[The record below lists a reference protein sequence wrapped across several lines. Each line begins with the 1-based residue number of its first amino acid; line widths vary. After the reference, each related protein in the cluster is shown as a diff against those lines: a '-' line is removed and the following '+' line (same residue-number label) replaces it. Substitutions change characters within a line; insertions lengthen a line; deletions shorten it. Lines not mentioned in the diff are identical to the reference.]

1 MDQKEKNNGLLASI
15 GDYISIAR
23 PDHWFKNVFILPGLI
38 VPFGL
43 SQNMKIPSLWTFL
56 AGVAS
61 ICLIASSNYV
71 INETLDASS
80 DKHHPEKRNRPIPS
94 GRIKI
99 SLAYVEWWLLMLA
112 GLGLAF
118 GVNAGFFWTMVAL
131 WVMGWI
137 YNIPPVRSK
146 DKPFLDVISEAV
158 NNPLRFFAGW
168 FMVVPPVVAATS
180 GESAPW
186 WQWFAVSAEIYPPTS
201 LIISYWAVGCYFMA
215 VKRFAE
221 YRVFED
227 DTQALNY
234 RKSFGYYTEN
244 KLLVSIMCY
253 ASVTMLF
260 FGAFIARYRFEMIL
274 SFPFVAVFMAIYLGM
289 GLRVGGIVQ
298 TPEKLYKSKLLMAT
312 VLMCVVAM
320 AVTFLIDMDFIE
332 NIFKMTT
339 P

>member
-1 MDQKEKNNGLLASI
+1 MDQKDKNNGLLASI
-15 GDYISIAR
+15 NNYISIAR

-38 VPFGL
+38 VPFGFNRNL
-43 SQNMKIPSLWTFL
+43 DLPSLWTFL

-71 INETLDASS
+71 INEVLDAAS

-94 GRIKI
+94 GQVKI
-99 SLAYVEWWLLMLA
+99 PLAYAEWLLLMMA
-112 GLGLAF
+112 GLALACVV
-118 GVNAGFFWTMVAL
+118 GSGYFWTMVAL
-131 WVMGWI
+131 WGMGCV

-158 NNPLRFFAGW
+158 NNPLRFLAGW
-168 FMVVPPVVAATS
+168 FIVVPAAATGLT
-180 GESAPW
+180 GEPLEGAS
-186 WQWFAVSAEIYPPTS
+186 WFIVSPEIVPPIS

-215 VKRFAE
+215 IKRFAE
-221 YRVFED
+221 YRVFECKL
-227 DTQALNY
+227 QALDY

-260 FGAFIARYRFEMIL
+260 FGAFIARYRLEMVL
-274 SFPFVAVFMAIYLGM
+274 SFPFIAVFMAIYLGM
-289 GLRVGGIVQ
+289 GLRPGSIVQ

-312 VLMCVVAM
+312 VSLCAGVMGI
-320 AVTFLIDMDFIE
+320 TFLVDLDFVE
-332 NIFKMTT
+332 NIFKLSA